1 MQASWKKCG
10 LVAAFFGWDAWN
22 VSAFLWSL
30 RSPPLKVIGSV
41 ELHPL
46 FFLLVAC
53 VTIPPTVA
61 ISIAL
66 FSDQI
71 SKRIPSNRFH
81 GLYGEVRKLT
91 EKFILS
97 IDSEKDTVAFDA
109 ELRERM
115 LALKYKLNRLR
126 VNTPSLEVVNVSDWY
141 RWLPRLAAWTDTR
154 NLSEARHYKP

>member
-1 MQASWKKCG
+1 MQATWKKCG
-10 LVAAFFGWDAWN
+10 LVAAFLGWDAWN

-41 ELHPL
+41 ELHPS

-53 VTIPPTVA
+53 VAIPTTVA

-66 FSDQI
+66 FWGQI

-81 GLYGEVRKLT
+81 GLYGEVRELT
-91 EKFILS
+91 DKFIWS
-97 IDSEKDTVAFDA
+97 IDTETKTVVFDA

-115 LALKYKLNRLR
+115 LALKYKLIRLR
-126 VNTPSLEVVNVSDWY
+126 VNTPSLEVINDRDWY
-141 RWLPRLAAWTDTR
+141 RWLPQLAAWTDTR
-154 NLSEARHYKP
+154 NLSEARRYKP